1 VVPETIRKI
10 ADAILYEG
18 YLLYPYRLSA
28 LKNRLRWMFGVIYP
42 EAYSRSQSG
51 TESSFMQTECLVAGT
66 PQVELEW
73 SVRFLQLLRDDVV
86 EREVCGGTIL
96 SDLLD
101 RPYAVP
107 FSMPTGALNGSV
119 ITSAVRLTSGVY
131 KLTVRIENESAAD
144 RNAERGDALARSM
157 ISTSFVVGAR
167 HGEFVSSLEP
177 AENVAAF
184 AAECH
189 NVGAWPVLVGTP
201 GGRQW
206 MLSSPI
212 ILYDYPQVAPESA
225 GDLFDGTEIDELL
238 TLRIRTMTDREKGA
252 LRADARARS
261 LLERAESLA
270 PDRLSRLHGTMRPTQ
285 TQAMRPGDR
294 VRLRPDA
301 GGDVLDLVL
310 AGKTA
315 IVQALDV
322 DFEGRMHVAVTVE
335 DDPGFDFGTQ
345 GRPGHRFYFRPE
357 ELERIESG
365 PAEGAS

>member
-1 VVPETIRKI
+1 MVPDTIRKI

-51 TESSFMQTECLVAGT
+51 TENSFMQTECLVAGT
-66 PQVELEW
+66 PQLEFEW
-73 SVRFLQLLRDDVV
+73 SVRFLQLLGDDAA
-86 EREVCGGTIL
+86 EREVCGSATL
-96 SDLLD
+96 SDLLGQ
-101 RPYAVP
+101 PHTAP
-107 FSMPTGALNGSV
+107 FSMPTGALKGSV
-119 ITSAVRLTSGVY
+119 ITSAVLLTSGVY
-131 KLTVRIENESAAD
+131 RLTVRIENESVVD
-144 RNAERGDALARSM
+144 PNVDRGDALSRSM
-157 ISTSFVVGAR
+157 ISTHFVVGVQ

-177 AENVAAF
+177 AEDFAAF
-184 AAECH
+184 VEDCR
-189 NVGAWPVLVGTP
+189 NVGAWPVRVGTP
-201 GGRQW
+201 GERQW

-212 ILYDYPQVAPESA
+212 ILYDYPQVAAESA

-238 TLRIRTMTDREKGA
+238 TLRIRTMTDDEKGA
-252 LRADARARS
+252 LQADARARS

-270 PDRLSRLHGTMRPTQ
+270 PDRLIRLHGTMRSMPPH
-285 TQAMRPGDR
+285 AMRPGDR
-294 VRLRPDA
+294 VRLRPSA
-301 GGDVLDLVL
+301 GGDVFDLVL

-315 IVQALDV
+315 IVQAVEV

-345 GRPGHRFYFRPE
+345 GRPGHRFFFRPE
-357 ELERIESG
+357 ELERITSG